1 MIKHKELEEKII
13 DIMADQ
19 FGINK
24 FNNDISIK
32 NTFKEVDKDFDELD
46 LVEIVMEVEDEFDIS
61 IADEICDNWDKIED
75 IINYVIERIEIEP
88 DHIPFTRFE
97 IMEI

>member
-1 MIKHKELEEKII
+1 MIKYKELEEKII

-19 FGINK
+19 FGVDK
-24 FNNDISIK
+24 FHNDISIK
-32 NTFKEVDKDFDELD
+32 NTFKEVDKNFDELD
-46 LVEIVMEVEDEFDIS
+46 LVEIVMEVEDEFDICIS
-61 IADEICDNWDKIED
+61 DEIFDKWDKIEN

-88 DHIPFTRFE
+88 LNIPFTRFE